1 MNSFDRV
8 MAALRHQEA
17 DRVPLDVGGMT
28 ISSIAS
34 PLLKQLLEHFG
45 LEVDFPSP
53 DSIQRIGTPP
63 LALRTLLGIDT
74 VRVGPPR
81 VPEPEGLRA
90 WEQPSAPI
98 RLTDQWGI
106 LWEMRP
112 GDHYFHQLTYPLG
125 DGELSEALG
134 HFVRLV
140 PGTKMIASIVRDGLK
155 GRGEAFPV
163 VDRDCAGLFEM
174 SQRLRG
180 MQEFLMDLLLD
191 RESTEALAEALF
203 DYKIAYWDA
212 VLDGVG
218 EEPCV
223 VAEADDYGAENALL
237 ISPSLVRDI
246 YLTRLKA
253 LITHIKKR
261 APQVKVC
268 FHSCGAIRP
277 IIPDLIDAGV
287 DALNPV
293 QYIAAGMEL
302 EGLKKDFG
310 KDLVFWGGCIDTTRI
325 LPYGTPGEVRDE
337 VRRVLDIMA
346 PGGGFVA
353 TTVHNLQADVPLA
366 NALAYFEALSGY

>member
-1 MNSFDRV
+1 MNSYDRV
-8 MAALRHQEA
+8 MAALRHQET

-45 LEVDFPSP
+45 LEVDFSSP

-63 LALRTLLGIDT
+63 QALRELLGIDT
-74 VRVGPPR
+74 LRVGPPR
-81 VPEPEGLRA
+81 VPEPAGLRA
-90 WEQPSAPI
+90 WEQPASPI
-98 RLTDQWGI
+98 QLTDHWGI
-106 LWEMRP
+106 RWEMRP
-112 GDHYFHQLTYPLG
+112 GDHYFHQLSYPLG
-125 DGELSEALG
+125 TGELSQVLKD
-134 HFVRLV
+134 FVRLV
-140 PGTKMIASIVRDGLK
+140 PGTNLTGCVRDGLR
-155 GRGEAFPV
+155 GRGQAFPV

-180 MQEFLMDLLLD
+180 MQDFLMDLLLD
-191 RESTEALAEALF
+191 RGSAESLAGILF

-218 EEPCV
+218 NEMCV

-237 ISPSLVRDI
+237 ISPHLVREI

-253 LITHIKKR
+253 LISHIKKR

-277 IIPDLIDAGV
+277 IIPDLIEAGV

-346 PGGGFVA
+346 PGGGFIA
-353 TTVHNLQADVPLA
+353 ATVHNLQADVPLA